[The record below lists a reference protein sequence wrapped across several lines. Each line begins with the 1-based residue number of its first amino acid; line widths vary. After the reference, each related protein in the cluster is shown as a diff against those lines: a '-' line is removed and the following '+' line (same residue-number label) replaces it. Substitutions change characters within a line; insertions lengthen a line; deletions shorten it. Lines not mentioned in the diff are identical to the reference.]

1 MTEDRRTGSDRRT
14 GARREGSDIGS
25 ESVADAF
32 RNAQGKLEKPRLPWI
47 ERSRPGLAVP
57 DWQRVMRWQVL
68 LPLLLIMVWAGLGI
82 RYMWLS
88 SQGASAEPLIG
99 MWRTAFSTH
108 QDRGFGITED
118 TMRFYLDE
126 SSPQAYPIRS
136 VRSER
141 ESIGTLYTIE
151 YEQDGAVVSMALFLG
166 TDGTLRLPNLD
177 HILWFR
183 TSRAP

>member
-1 MTEDRRTGSDRRT
+1 MALRVRACTYVFCSSGQNRRLT
-14 GARREGSDIGS
+14 
-25 ESVADAF
+25 
-32 RNAQGKLEKPRLPWI
+32 
-47 ERSRPGLAVP
+47 
-57 DWQRVMRWQVL
+57 
-68 LPLLLIMVWAGLGI
+68 
-82 RYMWLS
+82 
-88 SQGASAEPLIG
+88 LIG
-99 MWRTAFSTH
+99 IWRTAFPTH

-141 ESIGTLYTIE
+141 QSIGTLYTIE

-166 TDGTLRLPNLD
+166 SDGTLRLPNLD

-183 TSRAP
+183 TSQAP